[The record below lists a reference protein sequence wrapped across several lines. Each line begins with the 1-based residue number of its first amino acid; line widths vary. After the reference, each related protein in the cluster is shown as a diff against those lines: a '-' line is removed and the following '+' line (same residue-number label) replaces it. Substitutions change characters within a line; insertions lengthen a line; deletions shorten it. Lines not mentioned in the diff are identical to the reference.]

1 MSKFAYCS
9 IEEAWGE
16 SFSDNKNQNNNINN
30 NIQNNNFSNS
40 PSYSNIQS
48 NQNTSRNISSEE
60 EHSPQ
65 EQALTVYQRN
75 NSFNRNSTPK
85 FDQVKRKSES
95 DRQSILENMNLIERN
110 KLTSIGKCE
119 DPQSALVNYRMNP
132 YNVVNYYENDKKNS
146 YAPFQESIEKKYLRD
161 KLLFLES
168 ELRKYHQMLDQNND
182 LGCPSKRN
190 VPSYQSEEEEEGSIE
205 HFSNGSSG
213 TSNDFIDLII
223 LIILGLLI
231 IFIMDS
237 IFKLGKTVGARRA
250 TSGGFFS
257 QM

>member
-48 NQNTSRNISSEE
+48 NHSRNISSEE
-60 EHSPQ
+60 EPSPQ

-95 DRQSILENMNLIERN
+95 DRQAILDNMNLIERN
-110 KLTSIGKCE
+110 KITSVGKCE

-146 YAPFQESIEKKYLRD
+146 YAPFQESIEKKYV
-161 KLLFLES
+161 F
-168 ELRKYHQMLDQNND
+168 ND
-182 LGCPSKRN
+182 
-190 VPSYQSEEEEEGSIE
+190 
-205 HFSNGSSG
+205 
-213 TSNDFIDLII
+213 DFKI
-223 LIILGLLI
+223 LIISPDIKFIKKIINLTKLFTYNNYLLFI
-231 IFIMDS
+231 NIFLFIL
-237 IFKLGKTVGARRA
+237 F
-250 TSGGFFS
+250 
-257 QM
+257 